1 MPIVGNFTPLTTA
14 TTAVPLHKKNHYK
27 QKIFYNM
34 KNVIYLVTGA
44 AGFLGSNICTQ
55 LLERGERVRAFV
67 LEGDKAAQY
76 LPKEVE
82 IVYGNLCDKS
92 SLKPFFSVNEGE
104 TTVCIH
110 VASMVTVNPYYRK
123 ALLDVNV
130 GGTANIIDLCLEHAE
145 CQKLVYVGSTG
156 AIPELP
162 HGQLISEVEY
172 VNLDEVEGWYSKSKA
187 MATNNVY
194 TAIRER
200 GLKACVVYPTGIMGP
215 NDFSCSETTS
225 TIIKII
231 KGEMA
236 AGIDGSFNMVD
247 VRDLAAGC
255 IAAAD
260 KGHIGEGYILGNE
273 VIRFKTMSKIISQEA
288 GCKPVK
294 FFLPIWAAEM
304 IARSMER
311 KAAKTGKMPLM
322 TSFSVYNL
330 KRNNEFDYTKAMK
343 ELGYT
348 TRPLETTLKDQI
360 KWFKDNRLI

>member
-1 MPIVGNFTPLTTA
+1 
-14 TTAVPLHKKNHYK
+14 
-27 QKIFYNM
+27 M
-34 KNVIYLVTGA
+34 KNVVYLVTGA
-44 AGFLGSNICTQ
+44 AGFLGSNICAQ
-55 LLERGERVRAFV
+55 LVERGERVRAFV

-82 IVYGNLCDKS
+82 IIYGNLCDKA
-92 SLKPFFSVNEGE
+92 SLKPFFTVDEGV

-130 GGTANIIDLCLEHAE
+130 GGTANIIDLCLEHTE
-145 CQKLVYVGSTG
+145 CQKLVYVSSTG

-162 HGQLISEVEY
+162 HGQRITEVEE
-172 VNLDEVEGWYSKSKA
+172 VNLDQVEGWYSKSKA

-215 NDFSCSETTS
+215 NDYALSETTS

-260 KGHIGEGYILGNE
+260 KGRIGEGYILGNE
-273 VIRFKTMSKIISQEA
+273 VIRFRTMSKIISQEA

-330 KRNNEFDYTKAMK
+330 KRNNEFDYSKAIL

-348 TRPLETTLKDQI
+348 TRPLDMTLKDQI
-360 KWFKDNRLI
+360 KWLKDNRLI

>member
-1 MPIVGNFTPLTTA
+1 
-14 TTAVPLHKKNHYK
+14 
-27 QKIFYNM
+27 M
-34 KNVIYLVTGA
+34 KNVVYIVTGA
-44 AGFLGSNICTQ
+44 AGFLGSNICAQ

-67 LEGDKAAQY
+67 LEGDKSAQY

-82 IVYGNLCDKS
+82 IVYGNLCDKA
-92 SLKPFFSVNEGE
+92 SLKPFFTVDEGV

-130 GGTANIIDLCLEHAE
+130 GGTANIIDLCLEHEE
-145 CQKLVYVGSTG
+145 CQKLIYVSSTG

-162 HGQLISEVEY
+162 HGQRIKEVEE
-172 VNLDEVEGWYSKSKA
+172 VNLDQVEGWYSKSKA

-215 NDFSCSETTS
+215 NDYALSETTS

-260 KGHIGEGYILGNE
+260 KGRIGEGYILGNE

-330 KRNNEFDYTKAMK
+330 KRNNEFDYSKAIL

-348 TRPLETTLKDQI
+348 TRPLDVTLKDQI
-360 KWFKDNRLI
+360 KWLKDNRLI

>member
-1 MPIVGNFTPLTTA
+1 
-14 TTAVPLHKKNHYK
+14 
-27 QKIFYNM
+27 M
-34 KNVIYLVTGA
+34 KNVVYLVTGA
-44 AGFLGSNICTQ
+44 AGFLGSNICAQ

-67 LEGDKAAQY
+67 LEGDKSAQY

-82 IVYGNLCDKS
+82 IVYGNLCDKA
-92 SLKPFFSVNEGE
+92 SLKPFFTVDKGVA
-104 TTVCIH
+104 TVCIH

-130 GGTANIIDLCLEHAE
+130 GGTANIIDLCLEHEE
-145 CQKLVYVGSTG
+145 CQKLVYVSSTG

-162 HGQLISEVEY
+162 HGQRITEVEE
-172 VNLDEVEGWYSKSKA
+172 VNLDQVEGWYSKSKA

-215 NDFSCSETTS
+215 NDYALSETTS

-231 KGEMA
+231 KGEMP

-260 KGHIGEGYILGNE
+260 KGRIGEGYILGNE

-330 KRNNEFDYTKAMK
+330 KRNNEFDYSKAIL

-348 TRPLETTLKDQI
+348 TRPLDVTLKDQI
-360 KWFKDNRLI
+360 KWLKDNRLI

>member
-1 MPIVGNFTPLTTA
+1 
-14 TTAVPLHKKNHYK
+14 
-27 QKIFYNM
+27 M
-34 KNVIYLVTGA
+34 KNVVYLVTGA
-44 AGFLGSNICTQ
+44 AGFLGSNICAQ

-82 IVYGNLCDKS
+82 IVYGNLCDKT
-92 SLKPFFSVNEGE
+92 SLKSFFTVDEGVA
-104 TTVCIH
+104 TVCIH

-130 GGTANIIDLCLEHAE
+130 GGTANIIDLCLEHTE
-145 CQKLVYVGSTG
+145 CQKLVYVSSTG

-162 HGQLISEVEY
+162 HGQRIKEVEE
-172 VNLDEVEGWYSKSKA
+172 VNLDQVEGWYSKSKA
-187 MATNNVY
+187 MATNNIY

-215 NDFSCSETTS
+215 NDYALSETTS

-231 KGEMA
+231 KGEMP

-260 KGHIGEGYILGNE
+260 KGRIGEGYILGNE

-330 KRNNEFDYTKAMK
+330 KRNNEFDYSKAIL

-348 TRPLETTLKDQI
+348 TRPLDVTLKDQI
-360 KWFKDNRLI
+360 KWLKDNRLI

>member
-1 MPIVGNFTPLTTA
+1 ME
-14 TTAVPLHKKNHYK
+14 
-27 QKIFYNM
+27 
-34 KNVIYLVTGA
+34 NVVYLVTGA
-44 AGFLGSNICTQ
+44 AGFLGSNVCTQ

-67 LEGDKAAQY
+67 LEGDTSAKY
-76 LPKEVE
+76 IPSEVE
-82 IVYGNLCDKS
+82 IFYGDLCNKA
-92 SLKPFFSVNEGE
+92 SLEPFFTVDEGVQ
-104 TTVCIH
+104 TVCIH

-130 GGTANIIDLCLEHAE
+130 GGTANIIDLCLEHTE
-145 CQKLVYVGSTG
+145 CQKLVYVSSTG

-162 HGQLISEVEY
+162 HGQRIKEVEE
-172 VNLDEVEGWYSKSKA
+172 VNLDQVEGWYSKSKA
-187 MATNNVY
+187 MATNNIY

-215 NDFSCSETTS
+215 NDYALSETTS

-231 KGEMA
+231 KGEMP

-260 KGHIGEGYILGNE
+260 KGRIGEGYILGNE

-330 KRNNEFDYTKAMK
+330 KRNNEFDYSKAIL

-348 TRPLETTLKDQI
+348 TRPLDVTLKDQI
-360 KWFKDNRLI
+360 KWLKDNRLI

>member
-1 MPIVGNFTPLTTA
+1 
-14 TTAVPLHKKNHYK
+14 
-27 QKIFYNM
+27 M
-34 KNVIYLVTGA
+34 KNVVYLVTGA
-44 AGFLGSNICTQ
+44 AGFLGSNICAQ

-67 LEGDKAAQY
+67 LEGDKSAQY

-82 IVYGNLCDKS
+82 IVYGNLCDKT
-92 SLKPFFSVNEGE
+92 SLIPLFTVDEGVA
-104 TTVCIH
+104 TVCIH

-130 GGTANIIDLCLEHAE
+130 GGTANIIDMCLEHEE
-145 CQKLVYVGSTG
+145 CQKLVYVSSTG

-162 HGQLISEVEY
+162 HGQRIKEVEE
-172 VNLDEVEGWYSKSKA
+172 VNLDQVEGWYSKSKA

-215 NDFSCSETTS
+215 NDYALSETTS

-260 KGHIGEGYILGNE
+260 KGRIGEGYILGNK

-311 KAAKTGKMPLM
+311 KATKTGKMPLM

-330 KRNNEFDYTKAMK
+330 KRNNEFDYSKAIL

-348 TRPLETTLKDQI
+348 TRPLDVTLKDQI
-360 KWFKDNRLI
+360 KWLKDNRLI

>member
-1 MPIVGNFTPLTTA
+1 
-14 TTAVPLHKKNHYK
+14 
-27 QKIFYNM
+27 M
-34 KNVIYLVTGA
+34 KNVVYLVTGA
-44 AGFLGSNICTQ
+44 AGFLGSNICAQ

-67 LEGDKAAQY
+67 LEGDKSAQY

-130 GGTANIIDLCLEHAE
+130 GGTANIIDLCLEHTE
-145 CQKLVYVGSTG
+145 CQKLVYVSSTG

-194 TAIRER
+194 TAIHER

-215 NDFSCSETTS
+215 NDYALSETTS

-231 KGEMA
+231 KGEMP

-260 KGHIGEGYILGNE
+260 KGRIGEGYILGNE

-330 KRNNEFDYTKAMK
+330 KRNNEFDYSKAIL

-348 TRPLETTLKDQI
+348 TRPLDVTLKDQI
-360 KWFKDNRLI
+360 KWLKDNRLI

>member
-1 MPIVGNFTPLTTA
+1 
-14 TTAVPLHKKNHYK
+14 
-27 QKIFYNM
+27 M
-34 KNVIYLVTGA
+34 KNVVYLVTGA
-44 AGFLGSNICTQ
+44 AGFLGSNICAQ

-82 IVYGNLCDKS
+82 IVYGNLCDKA
-92 SLKPFFSVNEGE
+92 SLKPFFTIDEGVA
-104 TTVCIH
+104 TVCIH

-130 GGTANIIDLCLEHAE
+130 GGTANIIDLCLEHTE
-145 CQKLVYVGSTG
+145 CQKLVYVSSTG

-162 HGQLISEVEY
+162 HGQRITEVEE
-172 VNLDEVEGWYSKSKA
+172 VNLDQVEGWYSKSKA

-215 NDFSCSETTS
+215 NDYALSETTS

-260 KGHIGEGYILGNE
+260 KGRIGEGYILGNK

-330 KRNNEFDYTKAMK
+330 KRNNEFDYSKAIL

-348 TRPLETTLKDQI
+348 TRPLDVTLKDQI
-360 KWFKDNRLI
+360 KWLKDNCLI

>member
-1 MPIVGNFTPLTTA
+1 
-14 TTAVPLHKKNHYK
+14 
-27 QKIFYNM
+27 
-34 KNVIYLVTGA
+34 
-44 AGFLGSNICTQ
+44 
-55 LLERGERVRAFV
+55 
-67 LEGDKAAQY
+67 
-76 LPKEVE
+76 
-82 IVYGNLCDKS
+82 
-92 SLKPFFSVNEGE
+92 
-104 TTVCIH
+104 
-110 VASMVTVNPYYRK
+110 
-123 ALLDVNV
+123 
-130 GGTANIIDLCLEHAE
+130 
-145 CQKLVYVGSTG
+145 
-156 AIPELP
+156 
-162 HGQLISEVEY
+162 
-172 VNLDEVEGWYSKSKA
+172 
-187 MATNNVY
+187 
-194 TAIRER
+194 
-200 GLKACVVYPTGIMGP
+200 MGP

-260 KGHIGEGYILGNE
+260 KGRIGEGYILGNE

-360 KWFKDNRLI
+360 KWLKDNRLI

>member
-1 MPIVGNFTPLTTA
+1 
-14 TTAVPLHKKNHYK
+14 
-27 QKIFYNM
+27 M
-34 KNVIYLVTGA
+34 KNVVYLVTGA
-44 AGFLGSNICTQ
+44 AGFLGSNICAQ

-82 IVYGNLCDKS
+82 IVYGNLCDKA
-92 SLKPFFSVNEGE
+92 SLKPFFTIDEGVA
-104 TTVCIH
+104 TVCIH

-130 GGTANIIDLCLEHAE
+130 GGTANIIDLCLEHTE
-145 CQKLVYVGSTG
+145 CQKLVYVSSTG

-162 HGQLISEVEY
+162 HGQRITEVEE
-172 VNLDEVEGWYSKSKA
+172 VNLDQVEGWYSKSKA

-215 NDFSCSETTS
+215 NDYALSETTS

-260 KGHIGEGYILGNE
+260 KGHIGEGYILGNK

-330 KRNNEFDYTKAMK
+330 KRNNEFDYSKAIL

-348 TRPLETTLKDQI
+348 TRPLDVTLKDQI
-360 KWFKDNRLI
+360 KWLKDNRLI

>member
-1 MPIVGNFTPLTTA
+1 
-14 TTAVPLHKKNHYK
+14 
-27 QKIFYNM
+27 M
-34 KNVIYLVTGA
+34 KNVVYLVTGA
-44 AGFLGSNICTQ
+44 AGFLGSNICAQ

-67 LEGDKAAQY
+67 LEGDKSAQY

-82 IVYGNLCDKS
+82 IVYGNLCDKA
-92 SLKPFFSVNEGE
+92 SLKPFFTVDEGVA
-104 TTVCIH
+104 TVCIH

-130 GGTANIIDLCLEHAE
+130 GGTANIIDLCLEHTE
-145 CQKLVYVGSTG
+145 CQKLIYVSSTG
-156 AIPELP
+156 AIPEQP
-162 HGQLISEVEY
+162 HGQRITEVEE
-172 VNLDEVEGWYSKSKA
+172 VNLDQVEGWYSKSKA

-215 NDFSCSETTS
+215 NDYALSETTS

-231 KGEMA
+231 KGEMP

-260 KGHIGEGYILGNE
+260 KGRIGEGYILGNE

-330 KRNNEFDYTKAMK
+330 KRNNEFDYSKAIL

-348 TRPLETTLKDQI
+348 TRPLDVTLKDQI
-360 KWFKDNRLI
+360 KWLKDNRLI

>member
-1 MPIVGNFTPLTTA
+1 
-14 TTAVPLHKKNHYK
+14 
-27 QKIFYNM
+27 M
-34 KNVIYLVTGA
+34 KNVVYLVTGA
-44 AGFLGSNICTQ
+44 AGFLGSNICAQ

-67 LEGDKAAQY
+67 LEGDKSAQY

-82 IVYGNLCDKS
+82 IVYGNLCDKA
-92 SLKPFFSVNEGE
+92 SLKPLFTVDEGVA
-104 TTVCIH
+104 TVCIH

-130 GGTANIIDLCLEHAE
+130 GGTANIIDLCLEHTE
-145 CQKLVYVGSTG
+145 CQKLVYVSSTG
-156 AIPELP
+156 AIPEQP
-162 HGQLISEVEY
+162 HGQRITEVEE
-172 VNLDEVEGWYSKSKA
+172 VNLDQVEGWYSKSKA

-215 NDFSCSETTS
+215 NDYALSETTS

-231 KGEMA
+231 KGEMP

-260 KGHIGEGYILGNE
+260 KGRIGEGYILGNE

-330 KRNNEFDYTKAMK
+330 KRNNEFDYSKAIL

-348 TRPLETTLKDQI
+348 TRPLDVTLKDQI
-360 KWFKDNRLI
+360 KWLKDNRLI

>member
-1 MPIVGNFTPLTTA
+1 
-14 TTAVPLHKKNHYK
+14 
-27 QKIFYNM
+27 M
-34 KNVIYLVTGA
+34 KNVVYLVTGA

-82 IVYGNLCDKS
+82 IVYGNLCDKT
-92 SLKPFFSVNEGE
+92 SLKSFFTVDEGV

-130 GGTANIIDLCLEHAE
+130 GGTANIIDLCLEHEE
-145 CQKLVYVGSTG
+145 CQKLVYVSSTG

-162 HGQLISEVEY
+162 HGQRIKEVEE
-172 VNLDEVEGWYSKSKA
+172 VNLDQVEGWYSKSKA

-215 NDFSCSETTS
+215 NDYALSETTS

-231 KGEMA
+231 KGEMP

-260 KGHIGEGYILGNE
+260 KGRIGEGYILGNE

-330 KRNNEFDYTKAMK
+330 KRNNEFDYSKAIL

-348 TRPLETTLKDQI
+348 TRPLDVTLKDQI
-360 KWFKDNRLI
+360 KWLKDNRLI